1 MIDNLKISLQ
11 EFTGDFG
18 NCKPIKSGSRWRN
31 YILFRSSR
39 SDAPLSVGYDKHSH
53 RLNIKGSI
61 RKWYFEDASTTNDL
75 GAEQAKEAF
84 EELAELLLIS
94 VEELRRGAITQCELG
109 LNIPLRCPASVFTST
124 LVAYGTYQLERRDGS
139 VTFYRTDN
147 HRKKERLAQG
157 RKPYK
162 QKVACIYDK
171 LSEIEYHRATQ
182 RELKKS
188 SITTADHNILRI
200 EFVLH
205 NRQAFKS
212 RKIGE
217 CSLLGGLLD
226 NYDSLYLVWA
236 REYKKLFFQPKLDRN
251 SPNYPKSDRG
261 IIDNLEENGYD
272 KIIADLDNDPEFDKR
287 KRTEA
292 RGILQATIALTTI
305 RLEGDVNYHR
315 VGLSAAIHKCLTRGQ
330 EELDWEIRDIREV
343 VATLHARYLSTTA
356 KKHIK
361 SYRRLVLAEQGEI
374 DNKGKKS

>member
-1 MIDNLKISLQ
+1 MLDNVKISLQ
-11 EFTGDFG
+11 EFTGDFD

-39 SDAPLSVGYDKHSH
+39 SDASLSVGYDKHSH

-109 LNIPLRCPASVFTST
+109 LNIPLHCPASVFTST
-124 LVAYGTYQLERRDGS
+124 LVAYGTYPLERRDGS

-147 HRKKERLAQG
+147 HRERERLAQG
-157 RKPYK
+157 YKPYK
-162 QKVACIYDK
+162 QKIACIYDK
-171 LSEIEYHRATQ
+171 LSEIEYHKASQ
-182 RELKKS
+182 RGLKKS
-188 SITTADHNILRI
+188 SVTTADHNILRI

-217 CSLLGGLLD
+217 CSVLGGLLD

-236 REYKKLFFQPKLDRN
+236 KEYQRLFFQPKLDRN
-251 SPNYPKSDRG
+251 SPNYPECDRG
-261 IIDNLEENGYD
+261 IIDRLSEEGYD
-272 KIIADLDNDPEFDKR
+272 KICTSLDSDPEFDKNSR
-287 KRTEA
+287 AEA
-292 RGILQATIALTTI
+292 RGLLRATIVLTAI
-305 RLEGDVNYHR
+305 RCDGDVAHQR
-315 VGLSAAIHKCLTRGQ
+315 VHLSVAIHKYLTRGQ
-330 EELDWEIRDIREV
+330 DHWGWKIRDLRKVIS
-343 VATLHARYLSTTA
+343 TLHARYLSTID
-356 KKHIK
+356 KRHYK
-361 SYRRLVLAEQGEI
+361 SIRRLAIAEQGGI
-374 DNKGKKS
+374 DNKGEKY

>member
-1 MIDNLKISLQ
+1 MLDNVKISLQ
-11 EFTGDFG
+11 EFAGDFD

-31 YILFRSSR
+31 YILFRSSC
-39 SDAPLSVGYDKHSH
+39 SNASLSVGYDKHSH

-147 HRKKERLAQG
+147 HRKRERLAQG
-157 RKPYK
+157 RKPYQ

-171 LSEIEYHRATQ
+171 LSEVECHRARQ
-182 RELKKS
+182 RGLKKS

-236 REYKKLFFQPKLDRN
+236 REYQKLFFQPKLDRN
-251 SPNYPKSDRG
+251 SPNCPNSIRDVVDQLSEEGYSCMVSPPNHAPDHDAKSMADLR
-261 IIDNLEENGYD
+261 DMLRA
-272 KIIADLDNDPEFDKR
+272 IIAVSTSRTKGDSNYHRAGLSLAIYQYLLEGR
-287 KRTEA
+287 KAWGWKVQAPLKVLQTLFGSNLNIRTN
-292 RGILQATIALTTI
+292 RYIKMIRRIALT
-305 RLEGDVNYHR
+305 
-315 VGLSAAIHKCLTRGQ
+315 
-330 EELDWEIRDIREV
+330 
-343 VATLHARYLSTTA
+343 
-356 KKHIK
+356 
-361 SYRRLVLAEQGEI
+361 EQGEI
-374 DNKGKKS
+374 DNKGKKY